1 MKLNEIKSKVILK
14 GLTMTELSNIIG
26 LERRN
31 MYLKI
36 KTQDPITIKKIK
48 EYSN

>member
-14 GLTMTELSNIIG
+14 GLTMTKLSNIIG

-36 KTQDPITIKKIK
+36 KIQDPITLKKIK
-48 EYSN
+48 EFLN